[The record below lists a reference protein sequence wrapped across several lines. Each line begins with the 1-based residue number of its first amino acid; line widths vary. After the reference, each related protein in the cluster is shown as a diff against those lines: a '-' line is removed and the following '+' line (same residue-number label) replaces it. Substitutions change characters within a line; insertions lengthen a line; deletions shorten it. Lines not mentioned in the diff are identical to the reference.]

1 MIKKAFSGAYLTPV
15 CEIAEKLIEGLICES
30 QDAVIEDFE
39 DGGEFNW

>member
-1 MIKKAFSGAYLTPV
+1 MIKKTVFGAYAAPV
-15 CEIAEKLIEGLICES
+15 CEIAEELFESVICAS